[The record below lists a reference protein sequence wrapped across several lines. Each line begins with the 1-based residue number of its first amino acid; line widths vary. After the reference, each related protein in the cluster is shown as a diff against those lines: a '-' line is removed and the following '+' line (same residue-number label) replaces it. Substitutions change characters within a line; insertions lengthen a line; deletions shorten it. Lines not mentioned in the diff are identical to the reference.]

1 MAVQRI
7 LLTDD
12 QLASADSPAASGQDG
27 YRDQGPLPGHARLDL
42 SSVKLMT
49 VPDAAP
55 PFDSEVL
62 PARAGAMPGL
72 PAAVPPPGTVLVAG
86 PPAAET
92 GVEAARSGAPLAGIG
107 GRAAGPETPA
117 AGIGG
122 RAARPETPAAGIAAA
137 VPGQRRGTADIR
149 TRGNP
154 EPEPAADCDWTQQ
167 FARLLVETLAGA
179 RPLRQ
184 LLPWLSDR
192 ARVHLRRVE
201 PVLRCGQRPRVLRVL
216 ASQPAGSV
224 VEMSVIVGL
233 GPRTRALAV
242 RLEEAGRA
250 GQPGRWLCTDIEAA

>member
-1 MAVQRI
+1 MAVQHI
-7 LLTDD
+7 LLTND
-12 QLASADSPAASGQDG
+12 QLASVDSPVGSGQDG
-27 YRDQGPLPGHARLDL
+27 YRDQGPLPWHARVDL
-42 SSVKLMT
+42 SSVKLLT

-55 PFDSEVL
+55 PFDGEVL
-62 PARAGAMPGL
+62 PARTGAMPGL
-72 PAAVPPPGTVLVAG
+72 PAAVPPPGTALAAG
-86 PPAAET
+86 PPVAEV
-92 GVEAARSGAPLAGIG
+92 GGEAARADAPLAGIG
-107 GRAAGPETPA
+107 GETARADAQM
-117 AGIGG
+117 AGISV
-122 RAARPETPAAGIAAA
+122 A
-137 VPGQRRGTADIR
+137 VPSQRRGTAETR
-149 TRGNP
+149 TRGNSGL
-154 EPEPAADCDWTQQ
+154 EPEADCDWTQQ

-216 ASQPAGSV
+216 ASQPTGSV

>member
-7 LLTDD
+7 LLTND
-12 QLASADSPAASGQDG
+12 QLASAGSPAGSGQDG
-27 YRDQGPLPGHARLDL
+27 NRDQGPLPGHARLDL
-42 SSVKLMT
+42 SSVKLLT
-49 VPDAAP
+49 VPDVAP
-55 PFDSEVL
+55 PFDGEVL

-72 PAAVPPPGTVLVAG
+72 PATVPPPGAALVASPPAPG
-86 PPAAET
+86 IGGGAARSDAPAAE
-92 GVEAARSGAPLAGIG
+92 IG
-107 GRAAGPETPA
+107 GGAAT
-117 AGIGG
+117 AG
-122 RAARPETPAAGIAAA
+122 APAAGIATV
-137 VPGQRRGTADIR
+137 VPSQGRGTTDTQ
-149 TRGNP
+149 TRGNSG
-154 EPEPAADCDWTQQ
+154 PEPAADCEWTQQ

-216 ASQPAGSV
+216 ASQPTDSV

-242 RLEEAGRA
+242 RLEEARRA